1 MFGKRED
8 KDEEKRGDRSREV
21 KQCPRKC
28 GEDSCAGSERVEG
41 AKNIVPEEAESEAG
55 HK

>member
-1 MFGKRED
+1 MFGKRE
-8 KDEEKRGDRSREV
+8 EENKEKGGNRGREV
-21 KQCPRKC
+21 KQSPRKC